1 MSRYLTP
8 GVYYEWVD
16 EGQKAIA
23 PIRTDIAAFAG
34 IAQRGPL
41 QTPTRVISW
50 QQFQSIFGGFI
61 PNGYLAYAAKMFF
74 ENGGRECY
82 ILRVAA
88 PLAQTSSQGPQP
100 SPAQTSVLSADGFAA
115 GGVVSAAQTRATQ
128 TAILPQPSAAFSVVN
143 DVRGFPQGALVKISQ
158 AALVTYRRVKAVDA
172 APANRL
178 FWDAPLSAEFA
189 LNQMMTFEAAHQVEL
204 MLDGVSGQTL
214 EWQTP
219 LPDYFDLTQ
228 PIEFATGAALAQ
240 AQMFGQDNL
249 PALTIRAANEGAW
262 GNHLRVRV
270 TRMGGAATRSQAQAQ
285 WASVSQVMSVAGF
298 LVGAVVK
305 ISQPDASA
313 PPKMVMEHRAVKRV
327 DAATKR
333 IEWDDPLGAGFDLN
347 AAQTG
352 ARPLVFEVAEFG
364 LSVYE
369 DGQLREQ
376 FDHLTLAPNPDR
388 KNTNQF
394 FTPDDERRAQRKY
407 HAEKIVNGASSLIRI
422 FDERWDDATGRGPL
436 PDMLPSPAAA
446 NLQNGKLVLRG
457 GRDGIAAIRP
467 IDFTGDESEPSK
479 RGLRALEDVD
489 AVAILAA
496 PDISIRP
503 AMPPRFDHPAP
514 PKPDPCFPNC
524 LLPAEADAPEP
535 QVIELAPNFS
545 LEQVARLQQALID
558 HCEKMRD
565 RIALLDPPPIA
576 TPGNGPDAGEI
587 EGWRRRF
594 ETKYAA
600 LYYPWL
606 LVLDPIRATGNALRP
621 VPPCG
626 AVAGIFARSD
636 GAYGVHKAPA
646 NEDVRWAQ
654 AGLREVSANE
664 QGALNAAGVNCIRT
678 LSGRGLFVYGAR
690 TLSSDPDWRFVNV
703 RRLMMMIEEALE
715 TALQWAVFE
724 PNNLDLRRALIT
736 GISSFLEW
744 IWEKGGLAGKVADEA
759 FFVKCDDE
767 NNPPDLADAGQLI
780 VDVGVAP
787 SRPAEFVIVRIG
799 KTADSLDMTEIL

>member
-1 MSRYLTP
+1 MTRYLTP

-16 EGQKAIA
+16 EGRKAIA
-23 PIRTDIAAFAG
+23 PIRTDIAAFVG
-34 IAQRGPL
+34 IAQRGPV
-41 QTPTRVISW
+41 QMPTRVISW

-61 PNGYLAYAAKMFF
+61 PNGYLAYATKMFF

-88 PLAQTSSQGPQP
+88 PLAQTTSQGAQT
-100 SPAQTSVLSADGFAA
+100 SFAQTSVLSADGFAA
-115 GGVVSAAQTRATQ
+115 GAVVTASQTRATQ
-128 TAILPQPSAAFSVVN
+128 TAILPQPSAAYALVN

-158 AALVTYRRVKAVDA
+158 VAKTTYRRVKAVDA
-172 APANRL
+172 APVNRL

-189 LNQMMTFEAAHQVEL
+189 LNQMMTFEAEHRVGL
-204 MLDGVSGQTL
+204 MLADVSGATL

-228 PIEFATGAALAQ
+228 PIDFASGAAQASAQ
-240 AQMFGQDNL
+240 VFGQDNL
-249 PALTIRAANEGAW
+249 PSLTIRAANAGAW
-262 GNHLRVRV
+262 GNHVRVRV
-270 TRMGGAATRSQAQAQ
+270 TRMSGAATRSLAQAQ
-285 WASVSQVMSVAGF
+285 FANVSRVESVAGF
-298 LVGAVVK
+298 LTGATVK
-305 ISQPDASA
+305 ISQPDSSTPA
-313 PPKMVMEHRAVKRV
+313 KMVMEYRAVKSV

-333 IEWDDPLGAGFDLN
+333 IEWDMPLSGSFDLS

-352 ARPLVFEVAEFG
+352 ARPFALEVVEFG
-364 LSVYE
+364 LSIYE
-369 DGQLREQ
+369 DGRLREQ
-376 FDHLTLAPNPDR
+376 FDHLTLAPDPQR
-388 KNTNQF
+388 KNSEQF
-394 FTPDDERRAQRKY
+394 FTPEDERRAQRKY
-407 HAEKIVNGASSLIRI
+407 HAEKMVNGASGLIRI

-436 PDMLPSPAAA
+436 PDMLPNPTAA
-446 NLQNGKLVLRG
+446 NLQNGKVVLRG

-467 IDFTGDESEPSK
+467 IDFTCDETEPIK
-479 RGLRALEDVD
+479 RGLLALEDVD

-496 PDISIRP
+496 PDIAIRP
-503 AMPPRFDHPAP
+503 VMPPRFERPAP
-514 PKPDPCFPNC
+514 QMPDPCLPC
-524 LLPAEADAPEP
+524 CHPPAEADPPEP
-535 QVIELAPNFS
+535 PVIELAPSFS
-545 LEQVARLQQALID
+545 LEQIARLQQAMVD

-565 RIALLDPPPIA
+565 RIALLDPPPI
-576 TPGNGPDAGEI
+576 PGYGADAGEI
-587 EGWRRRF
+587 ESWRRRF

-606 LVLDPIRATGNALRP
+606 LLLDPIRASGNVLRA
-621 VPPCG
+621 VPPSG

-646 NEDVRWAQ
+646 NEELRWAQ
-654 AGLREVSANE
+654 AGLRDVSADE
-664 QGALNAAGVNCIRT
+664 QGELNAAGVNCIRT
-678 LSGRGLFVYGAR
+678 LAGRGLFLYGAR

-715 TALQWAVFE
+715 TALQWSVFE

-744 IWEKGGLAGKVADEA
+744 IWRKGGLVGNVADEA

-767 NNPPDLADAGQLI
+767 NNPPDLADVGQLV